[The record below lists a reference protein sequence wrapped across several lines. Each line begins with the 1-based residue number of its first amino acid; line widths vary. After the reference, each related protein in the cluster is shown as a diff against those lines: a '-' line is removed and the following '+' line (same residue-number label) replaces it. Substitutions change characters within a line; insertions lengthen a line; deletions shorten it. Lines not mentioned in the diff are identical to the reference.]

1 MNYEWWMVNW
11 RLIFKVGWIVL
22 LLAGCAAGPEGE
34 PTAVA
39 PNGIPVAAEFQD
51 FYAAYGGADVLGEP
65 VTEFFTAGEGE
76 RPLQYFQNIRLEYDA
91 ATDGVIITPLG
102 NWGLA
107 GLHEQIPAQAP
118 ESSVSR
124 LFPET
129 GYTVQDEFLR
139 FYEAYNGEVLLGQP
153 ISPQLNVD
161 GVRMQYFE
169 NGRLDW
175 RPEATAE
182 RRVQLGR
189 LGRAHFDDEMAFA
202 YQDVQP
208 RPVSSA
214 GVDEVEV
221 EAYVKAPILYEGEE
235 QLLYVTVLTPE
246 GNPVSGAVVEVSVSF
261 DGKTG
266 AVRSTAT
273 NDLGQVIV
281 PLNFDIPPGQQVV
294 LHLTALNSNGRPL
307 GETMLTYKTWW

>member
-1 MNYEWWMVNW
+1 VNW
-11 RLIFKVGWIVL
+11 RLVFKVVWVVFL
-22 LLAGCAAGPEGE
+22 VAGCTAEPDAA

-39 PNGIPVAAEFQD
+39 PNGIPVAAAFQEF
-51 FYAAYGGADVLGEP
+51 YTAYGGQDVLGEP
-65 VTEFFTAGEGE
+65 VTELFTAGEGE

-91 ATDGVIITPLG
+91 GTDGVIITPLG
-102 NWGLA
+102 VWELA
-107 GLHEQIPAQAP
+107 GLNEQIPAQAL
-118 ESSVSR
+118 ESSASR

-189 LGRAHFDDEMAFA
+189 LGQAHFDDEMAFT

-208 RPVSSA
+208 ARPVSSA
-214 GVDEVEV
+214 GVTEAEV

-261 DGKTG
+261 DGQTST
-266 AVRSTAT
+266 VRSTAT
-273 NDLGQVIV
+273 NDLGQVIM
-281 PLNFDIPPGQQVV
+281 PLDFDIPPGQQVV

>member
-1 MNYEWWMVNW
+1 MNW
-11 RLIFKVGWIVL
+11 RLAFKVIWVVL
-22 LLAGCAAGPEGE
+22 GAAGLLAGCGAEPETA

-39 PNGIPVAAEFQD
+39 PNGIPVAAEFQA
-51 FYAAYGGADVLGEP
+51 FYEAYGGRNVLGDP
-65 VTEFFTAGEGE
+65 VTEFFAAAGEE

-102 NWGLA
+102 AWELA

-189 LGRAHFDDEMAFA
+189 LGQAHFDAEMAFT
-202 YQDVQP
+202 YQDIQP
-208 RPVSSA
+208 ARPVSSA

-235 QLLYVTVLTPE
+235 QLLYVTVLTPT
-246 GNPVSGAVVEVSVSF
+246 GAPVSGATIEVSVAF
-261 DGKTG
+261 DGQTV
-266 AVRSTAT
+266 AIRSTAT
-273 NDLGQVIV
+273 DDLGQVII
-281 PLNFDIPPGQQVV
+281 PLDFEIPPGQQVT
-294 LHLTALNSNGRPL
+294 LHLTALNSNDRPL